1 MTSMSAPTF
10 LGRLAARSAAGGF
23 TLVEVLVALLIL
35 AVLATMSWR
44 GIDAMLRSRDVS
56 QQRLEQQLRLQAV
69 VAQWEADLAELQD
82 AGAVPA
88 LQFDGASLRLTRR
101 AEGGLQ
107 LVVWSLRGES
117 LTRWAGPSV
126 QQAPALQES
135 WLRSQQLLGNEPGQL
150 RALAG
155 VATWQLYYW
164 RGNAWSNA
172 QSTGDVLPGAA
183 PTAGGGVVPA
193 AVQALPGG
201 VRLVLSFR
209 DGSGFVGSLT
219 RDVRLG
225 PQGA

>member
-1 MTSMSAPTF
+1 MAAVRTAAHRPT
-10 LGRLAARSAAGGF
+10 GF

-35 AVLATMSWR
+35 ATLAAMSWQ
-44 GIDAMLRSRDVS
+44 GIDAMLRSREVS

-82 AGAVPA
+82 SGIVPA

-107 LVVWSLRGES
+107 LIVWSLRGES
-117 LTRWAGPSV
+117 LTRWAGPAV
-126 QQAPALQES
+126 QQAPALQEL
-135 WLRSQQLLGNEPGQL
+135 WLRSQQLLGNEQGQL

-172 QSTGDVLPGAA
+172 QSTGDVLPSVT
-183 PTAGGGVVPA
+183 PTPQAGGTVVPTI
-193 AVQALPGG
+193 VQALPGG

-209 DGSGFVGSLT
+209 DGSGFIGSLT

>member
-1 MTSMSAPTF
+1 MPAVRTAAHRPT
-10 LGRLAARSAAGGF
+10 GF

-35 AVLATMSWR
+35 ETLAAMSWQ
-44 GIDAMLRSRDVS
+44 GIDAMLRSREVS
-56 QQRLEQQLRLQAV
+56 QQRLEQQLRLQAA

-82 AGAVPA
+82 SGIVPA

-107 LVVWSLRGES
+107 LIVWSLRGES
-117 LTRWAGPSV
+117 LTRWAGPAV
-126 QQAPALQES
+126 QQAPALQEL
-135 WLRSQQLLGNEPGQL
+135 WLRSQQLLGNEQGQL

-172 QSTGDVLPGAA
+172 QSTGDVLPSVT
-183 PTAGGGVVPA
+183 PTPQAGGTVVPTI
-193 AVQALPGG
+193 VQALPGG

-209 DGSGFVGSLT
+209 DGSGFIGSLT

>member
-1 MTSMSAPTF
+1 MSPAPK
-10 LGRLAARSAAGGF
+10 RLRRPPHRRRAGF

-35 AVLATMSWR
+35 AALATMSWQ

-69 VAQWEADLAELQD
+69 IAQWEADLAELQD
-82 AGAVPA
+82 AGVVPA

-101 AEGGLQ
+101 ADDGLQ
-107 LVVWSLRGES
+107 LVVWSLRGGT
-117 LTRWAGPSV
+117 LTRWAGPVV
-126 QQAPALQES
+126 QQSAALQEA
-135 WLRSQQLLGNEPGQL
+135 WLRSQQLLGNEAGQL

-172 QSTGDVLPGAA
+172 QSTGDVLPGAT
-183 PTAGGGVVPA
+183 PTPQAGGTVVPTV
-193 AVQALPGG
+193 VQALPGG

-209 DGSGFVGSLT
+209 EDSGFIGSLT

-225 PQGA
+225 PQGT

>member
-1 MTSMSAPTF
+1 MQP
-10 LGRLAARSAAGGF
+10 RLRRAGF

-35 AVLATMSWR
+35 AALATMSWQ

-82 AGAVPA
+82 STVVPA

-101 AEGGLQ
+101 TEDGLQ
-107 LVVWSLRGES
+107 LVVWSLRGGT

-126 QQAPALQES
+126 QQAAALQEA
-135 WLRSQQLLGNEPGQL
+135 WLRSQQLLGNEEGQL
-150 RALAG
+150 RAVAG

-172 QSTGDVLPGAA
+172 QSTGDVVPTGTPA
-183 PTAGGGVVPA
+183 PQGGGTVVPTV
-193 AVQALPGG
+193 VQALPGG
-201 VRLVLSFR
+201 VRMVLAFR
-209 DGSGFVGSLT
+209 EGSGFTGSVT

-225 PQGA
+225 PQGT

>member
-1 MTSMSAPTF
+1 MPPPIRRA
-10 LGRLAARSAAGGF
+10 GF

-35 AVLATMSWR
+35 AALAAMSWQ

-82 AGAVPA
+82 STIVPA

-101 AEGGLQ
+101 TEDGLQ
-107 LVVWSLRGES
+107 LVVWSLRGGT

-126 QQAPALQES
+126 QRAAALQES
-135 WLRSQQLLGNEPGQL
+135 WLRSQQLLGNEEGQL
-150 RALAG
+150 RAIAG

-172 QSTGDVLPGAA
+172 QSTGDVLPSVT
-183 PTAGGGVVPA
+183 PTPQGGGTVVPTV
-193 AVQALPGG
+193 VQALPGG
-201 VRLVLSFR
+201 VRLVLAFR
-209 DGSGFVGSLT
+209 EGSGFAGSLT

-225 PQGA
+225 PQGS